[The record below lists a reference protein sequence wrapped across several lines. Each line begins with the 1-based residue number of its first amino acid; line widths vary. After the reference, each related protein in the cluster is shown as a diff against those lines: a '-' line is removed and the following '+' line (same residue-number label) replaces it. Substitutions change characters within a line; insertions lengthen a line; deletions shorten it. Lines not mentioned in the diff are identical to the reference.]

1 MKEKE
6 LLQRLNQIPNGRFF
20 KMAWKSE
27 LPVEKK
33 YGNQITVTKVTISTV
48 RKGIKYTNTKAYREK
63 VYRKSYEEVMGTS
76 FATPQTFSMNKEKAN
91 SLPWGKW
98 KIPNLLIE
106 HTNKAGEYNV
116 YLRLYTTVNKP
127 EVLYYLN
134 DRLIT
139 KEALMQTGI
148 VKSSY
153 WDRSKV
159 EDGLFTVNIENILK
173 I

>member
-1 MKEKE
+1 M
-6 LLQRLNQIPNGRFF
+6 Q
-20 KMAWKSE
+20 
-27 LPVEKK
+27 
-33 YGNQITVTKVTISTV
+33 
-48 RKGIKYTNTKAYREK
+48 
-63 VYRKSYEEVMGTS
+63 
-76 FATPQTFSMNKEKAN
+76 SM
-91 SLPWGKW
+91 PWGKW

-148 VKSSY
+148 VKNSY
-153 WDRSKV
+153 WNRSKV
-159 EDGLFTVNIENILK
+159 EDGLFTVNIANILM